1 MESKLTISEN
11 GDKCWMLPKGT
22 LHREDGP
29 AVEHTNGF
37 KAWYINGLRHRE
49 DGPAIKYDSNIY
61 QAWFLDD
68 IEYTEI
74 RYKEKMRFNKLKKLL

>member
-22 LHREDGP
+22 L
-29 AVEHTNGF
+29 
-37 KAWYINGLRHRE
+37 HRE

>member
-29 AVEHTNGF
+29 AIEYRTGT
-37 KAWYINGLRHRE
+37 KLWYINGELHRE
-49 DGPAIKYDSNIY
+49 DGPAVMYGSGAKSWHLHGKKYSEDMYKSKVRSMKIKKI
-61 QAWFLDD
+61 L
-68 IEYTEI
+68 
-74 RYKEKMRFNKLKKLL
+74 